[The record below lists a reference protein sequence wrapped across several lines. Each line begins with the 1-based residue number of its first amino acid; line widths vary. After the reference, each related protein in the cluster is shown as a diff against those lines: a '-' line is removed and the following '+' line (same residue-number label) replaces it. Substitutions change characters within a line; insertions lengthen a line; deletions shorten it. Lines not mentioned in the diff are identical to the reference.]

1 MSFIEDLNK
10 QINQTIEEVNKTAD
24 KELPKAAV
32 KLVAKVFS
40 PQGDNNGRNWKPN
53 APSTIKRKK
62 LSYPNIETG
71 QLVYTLLEEGY
82 ILDDNYMD
90 KLPTPTRSGNPDGY
104 AYANEMREFD
114 NIGRTPQ
121 DEEFLEQQIEKV
133 LNDKYSK

>member
-1 MSFIEDLNK
+1 MSFIENLTK
-10 QINQTIEEVNKTAD
+10 QINQTIEEINKTAD

-71 QLVYTLLEEGY
+71 QLVHTLLEEGY
-82 ILDDNYMD
+82 ILDDDYME
-90 KLPTPTRSGNPDGY
+90 KLPTPSRSKNPDGY
-104 AYANEMREFD
+104 EEANAMREFD

-121 DEEFLEQQIEKV
+121 DEDFLEQKIEEV
-133 LNDKYSK
+133 LNDKYNK